1 MFVCVSLCYFW
12 QPQHQH
18 QLRLSPE
25 SPLFIPPYIV
35 GWDTKCTVCFLF
47 VCMYGYRSLS
57 RGFTDRHK
65 ILHGGSPDLRLV
77 FSYFGGIAPGMA
89 EFWALIGRHMAG
101 YASCWSI
108 CWIQEVLCMQC
119 AVAVVMTLQWLD
131 INSKVAKRSTR
142 NILYLCH

>member
-1 MFVCVSLCYFW
+1 MHFCRTNGTYVCVCEFVLLLTATASASAKTFARVTTVY
-12 QPQHQH
+12 PAIH
-18 QLRLSPE
+18 S
-25 SPLFIPPYIV
+25 I

-77 FSYFGGIAPGMA
+77 FSYFGGIAPGIA

-101 YASCWSI
+101 YASC
-108 CWIQEVLCMQC
+108 
-119 AVAVVMTLQWLD
+119 
-131 INSKVAKRSTR
+131 
-142 NILYLCH
+142 